1 MRKTIARQLS
11 SALAG
16 SARFFV
22 SIMKP
27 AIHSPE
33 APKELRK

>member
-1 MRKTIARQLS
+1 MKKVLAKQASAVLAR
-11 SALAG
+11 

-27 AIHSPE
+27 MLHSPE

>member
-1 MRKTIARQLS
+1 MNKKVAKHA
-11 SALAG
+11 SAALTA
-16 SARFFV
+16 SARLFA

-27 AIHSPE
+27 AFHSPE

>member
-1 MRKTIARQLS
+1 MKRVLAKQA
-11 SALAG
+11 SAVLAG

-27 AIHSPE
+27 MIHSPQ